1 MSWTRR
7 TLNYIYSSKQY
18 GWTIAVPFTDFMY
31 KYGYMWS
38 LIESGVYIH
47 YFIITDYDLLE

>member
-1 MSWTRR
+1 MAEP
-7 TLNYIYSSKQY
+7 LLCH
-18 GWTIAVPFTDFMY
+18 FTDFMY

-38 LIESGVYIH
+38 LIEGGVYIH